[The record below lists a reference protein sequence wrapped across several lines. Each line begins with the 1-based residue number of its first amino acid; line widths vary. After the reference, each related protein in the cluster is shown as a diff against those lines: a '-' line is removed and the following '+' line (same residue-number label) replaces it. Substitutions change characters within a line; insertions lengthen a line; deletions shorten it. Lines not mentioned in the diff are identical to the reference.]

1 MPTGLIS
8 SSLSALYAAQAGIQ
22 STQRNIAGAN
32 TPGFHRQAPVYSSA
46 PTVPLN
52 STTVGTGVNVGNL
65 TRAYDRFL
73 ENNLLLNQGQLSRHE
88 TYSNY
93 ASQVDSLLGDTSSS
107 LSTFLSE
114 FFASAQEVANDP
126 TSTPAR
132 QAMLSKGQVLATRL
146 NAFDGVLSEMGQDVD
161 QQLRDLTSQVTTYS
175 RQVAA
180 INGRILSAQSS
191 GDTTTTN
198 ELLDQRD
205 QLVGEINKLV
215 TVTVVEQGVSGYSL
229 FIGSGQPLVV
239 GNQAHTLTVAADP
252 TDPSK
257 LAPVIQTGNYTETVA
272 ASQIAGG
279 QIAGLLSFRDEVLV
293 PTQRELGTLAYTLA
307 TELNSIHSAGYG
319 LDGVSGRD
327 FFTTP
332 TLRAPAA
339 NAANTGNGAVALTMT
354 NIGLLAES
362 DYTLSYNGAAYTL
375 TRASDGTSYSNAS
388 LAGLSAAVS
397 AAEGFS
403 LTLTSGTINSG
414 DSYLIRPTQGAASS
428 IAVVAGLLASHI
440 AAAGDDPANPGNSL
454 GIGDNSNA
462 LLLAGLANSKLLGGG
477 TNTLSNAYSQLVG
490 RNASL
495 ANGADLNRTAYESL
509 TEQATSAQQSVS
521 GVNLDEEAA
530 NLMQYQ
536 QIYQAAARA
545 LQISSTLFND
555 IIAIGR

>member
-32 TPGFHRQAPVYSSA
+32 TPGFHRQAPLYASA
-46 PTVPLN
+46 PTVALT

-88 TYSNY
+88 TYAGY
-93 ASQVDSLLGDTSSS
+93 AAQVDSLLGDTSSS
-107 LSTFLSE
+107 LSTFMSE

-126 TSTPAR
+126 TSMPAR
-132 QAMLSKGQVLATRL
+132 QAMLSKGQVLTNRL
-146 NAFDGVLSEMGQDVD
+146 NTFDSVLSGMGQDVD

-175 RQVAA
+175 QQIAG
-180 INGRILSAQSS
+180 INSRILTSQTS
-191 GDTTTTN
+191 GDMTTTN
-198 ELLDQRD
+198 QLLDQRD

-229 FIGSGQPLVV
+229 YIGSGQPLVV
-239 GNQAHTLTVAADP
+239 GNQSNTLAMATDP
-252 TDPSK
+252 ADPSK
-257 LAPVIQTGNYTETVA
+257 LAPVIKTGNYTETVA
-272 ASQIAGG
+272 ASQIVGG
-279 QIAGLLSFRDEVLV
+279 QIGGLLAFRDEVLV

-307 TELNSIHSAGYG
+307 TELNSVHAAGYG
-319 LDGVSGRD
+319 LDGVSGRN

-339 NAANTGNGAVALTMT
+339 NTGNTGNGALSLAMT
-354 NIGLLAES
+354 NVGLLAES
-362 DYTLSYNGAAYTL
+362 DYRLAYDGANYSL
-375 TRASDGTSYSNAS
+375 TRLSDGTSYSNAS
-388 LAGLSAAVS
+388 LAGLSATVS

-403 LTLTSGTINSG
+403 LTLSSGTINSG

-428 IAVVAGLLASHI
+428 IALVAGLLASHI

-454 GIGDNSNA
+454 GQGDNSNA

-477 TNTLSNAYSQLVG
+477 TNTLSSAYSQLVG

-495 ANGADLNRTAYESL
+495 ANGADLNLAAYESL
-509 TEQATSAQQSVS
+509 TDQATAAQQAVS